1 MASPSVKTKE
11 FSTTDI
17 TAGTT
22 GGTTKAEYFA
32 FLLWREG
39 FNTNTPITKLRTLR
53 GVTVSQKID
62 DLLRPH
68 RMIGV
73 GYEAWRFAR
82 GKVHE
87 GTMTMQGRRTGDE

>member
-17 TAGTT
+17 TAGTI
-22 GGTTKAEYFA
+22 GGTTTAEYLA

-39 FNTNTPITKLRTLR
+39 YNTSAPLTKRRTMC
-53 GVTVSQKID
+53 GITVSQKID

-73 GYEAWRFAR
+73 GYAQWRSAHGDHAR
-82 GKVHE
+82 ME
-87 GTMTMQGRRTGDE
+87 DRA